1 MFGMRHHSY
10 RDLPWRVADFGRLHR
25 FERSGVVQGLTRVRT
40 FAQDDAH
47 IFCTLDQVQSEI
59 QAFLD
64 LVYRVYEDFG
74 FDEVRIV
81 IATRPD
87 QRLGSD
93 EVWDKSEARS
103 RTP

>member
-1 MFGMRHHSY
+1 MERLGIKPMNCPSHCLMFGMRHHSY

-59 QAFLD
+59 QAFLAWS
-64 LVYRVYEDFG
+64 
-74 FDEVRIV
+74 
-81 IATRPD
+81 IASTRTSVST
-87 QRLGSD
+87 RCAS
-93 EVWDKSEARS
+93 
-103 RTP
+103 